1 MKETAQGWIDQATL
15 AKLPR
20 HNLWFLLGRQFMPK
34 VMYGIGVNSA
44 PYTVLSECLMKQ
56 YYNLVPL
63 GGVRRLA
70 NRMVRQLNKGF
81 FGVGCPHPAIE
92 CLASQATKLLMH
104 CGCETVV
111 GQFLQVSVA
120 LFILE
125 LSMGGQP
132 FQVDFSWFGGWVM
145 ESWIKSL

>member
-1 MKETAQGWIDQATL
+1 MK
-15 AKLPR
+15 K
-20 HNLWFLLGRQFMPK
+20 
-34 VMYGIGVNSA
+34 
-44 PYTVLSECLMKQ
+44 

-63 GGVRRLA
+63 SGIQRLA
-70 NRMVRQLNKGF
+70 NRMVWQLNKGF
-81 FGVGCPHPAIE
+81 FGVGCPHLAIE

-104 CGCETVV
+104 YGCETAV

-132 FQVDFSWFGGWVM
+132 FQADFSWF
-145 ESWIKSL
+145 